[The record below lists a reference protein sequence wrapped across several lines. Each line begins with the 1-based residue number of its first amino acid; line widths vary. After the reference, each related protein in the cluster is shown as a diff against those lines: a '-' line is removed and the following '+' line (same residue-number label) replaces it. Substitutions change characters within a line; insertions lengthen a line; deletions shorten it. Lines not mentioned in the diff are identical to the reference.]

1 MSGNQGYEQPGGYI
15 HMPPPNPNSTMA
27 ITSLVLGIL
36 SYVCLGFLA
45 AIPAIICGHS
55 ALAQI
60 RRGEVSDSNRG
71 LALAGLILGYVNL
84 IITVLAIIAYA
95 IFVLIFLG
103 AATAGATL

>member
-1 MSGNQGYEQPGGYI
+1 MSGYQGYEQPGGYA

-55 ALAQI
+55 AMAQI

-84 IITVLAIIAYA
+84 IITVLVFIGYIIF
-95 IFVLIFLG
+95 ILLFVG
-103 AATAGATL
+103 AATTNANF